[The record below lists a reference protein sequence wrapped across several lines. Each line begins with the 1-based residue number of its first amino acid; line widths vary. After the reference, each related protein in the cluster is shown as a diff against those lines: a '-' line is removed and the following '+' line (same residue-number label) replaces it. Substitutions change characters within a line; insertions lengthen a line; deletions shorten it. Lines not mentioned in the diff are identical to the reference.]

1 MIVKI
6 NNLQSLENYGSF
18 PALTDEIK
26 DVNVFFHRIKTDN
39 LLELDCKSESYSIF
53 FVISGNGDSM
63 GISIKEKDTIVPR
76 LSDNVYFKAFCDLCL
91 LEIRVNASKVEM
103 SRLNNKLPILLEYD
117 NLHKYTEDC
126 KSEKTI
132 SRMIFNDGDIP
143 RLTLGS
149 VEVEGPDSVLAHCHP
164 EVDQFFFSLPEN
176 NAFINVDGDDN
187 KFSGCSIVHIPLGST
202 HSVRVCNGSKL
213 HYLWCDYLI
222 DEKSSEYIRSAH
234 KML

>member
-6 NNLQSLENYGSF
+6 NNLQSHERYGSF
-18 PALTDEIK
+18 PALINEFK
-26 DVNVFFHRIKTDN
+26 DVNVFLHRIKANNRLEFDSKTDI
-39 LLELDCKSESYSIF
+39 YSIF
-53 FVISGNGDSM
+53 FVISGNGDCM
-63 GISIKEKDTIVPR
+63 GLSLKERDTLVPKIYEKI
-76 LSDNVYFKAFCDLCL
+76 YFKGFCDLCL
-91 LEIRVNASKVEM
+91 LEIRVTASKAEI
-103 SRLNNKLPILLEYD
+103 SNLNNKLPIHLEYD
-117 NLHKYTEDC
+117 KLPKYTEDC
-126 KSEKTI
+126 KSEKTV

-176 NAFINVDGDDN
+176 NVYINIDGDDN
-187 KFSGCSIVHIPLGST
+187 EFSGVSIVHIPLGST
-202 HSVRVCNGSKL
+202 HSVRVCDGSKL

-222 DEKSSEYIRSAH
+222 DEKSSEYVRSAH